1 MPEAE
6 SRRYLAVIE
15 LRKDTPLTEIG
26 QRMAAIHGL
35 LKRFSN
41 NDAELAFASADARL
55 FGVLFKAPT
64 PVLVIRAE
72 LDKMTVNGDKFLV
85 FEAGDLAAEKGLG
98 RPATWLQRR

>member
-6 SRRYLAVIE
+6 LKRYLAVIE
-15 LRKDTPLTEIG
+15 LRKDTPLAELG
-26 QRMAAIHGL
+26 QRVPAIKGI

-41 NDAELAFASADARL
+41 SDMELAFASADGRL

-72 LDKMTVNGDKFLV
+72 LDKATVNGDKFLI
-85 FEAGDLAAEKGLG
+85 FEAGELAGEKGSG
-98 RPATWLQRR
+98 RAATWLQRR